1 MDIQAYIQCGII
13 ESYILGL
20 ASQQESDELDV
31 LRTLHSEI
39 DLAINDFSEDLEQQ
53 AFANAIAPP
62 ADMKQ
67 KIMSALKNEANQ
79 RNIPIPIFIPSVPVE
94 IQTAKIRNISN
105 QWKNIAAAAVLL
117 FLISTVVNFFLYNK
131 YDKKN
136 SDYQALLSEKKGL
149 LADNN
154 VIQSQLKEWKS
165 AAEMM
170 EDPSMMMVKMNA
182 VPGKEQNKALVFWDT
197 KNKDVYVMIN
207 KLPPPAVGKQYQLW
221 ALMDGKPID
230 AGVISDCTT
239 TCKMKNIPNAQ
250 AFAITL
256 ENAGGSPTP
265 TLEAMYVFGK
275 V

>member
-1 MDIQAYIQCGII
+1 MDIQAYIHCGII

-20 ASQQESDELDV
+20 ASQQEADELEV

-39 DLAINDFSEDLEQQ
+39 DWAINDFSEVLEQQ
-53 AFANAIAPP
+53 AFTNAIAPP
-62 ADMKQ
+62 ADMKH
-67 KIMSALKNEANQ
+67 KIMSAIKDQENQ
-79 RNIPIPIFIPSVPVE
+79 RNTPIPNLPPAPVE
-94 IQTAKIRNISN
+94 IQSAKIRNISN
-105 QWKNIAAAAVLL
+105 QWKNIAAAAVIL

-136 SDYQALLSEKKGL
+136 RDYEVLLSEKKGL
-149 LADNN
+149 LAGNN
-154 VIQSQLKEWKS
+154 VIQAQLKEWRS

-170 EDPSMMMVKMNA
+170 EDPGMMMVKMNA
-182 VPGKEQNKALVFWDT
+182 VPGKEQNKALVFWDI

-207 KLPPPAVGKQYQLW
+207 KLPPPATGKQYQLW

-230 AGVISDCTT
+230 AGVISDCNT
-239 TCKMKNIPNAQ
+239 TCKMKKIANAQ

-265 TLEAMYVFGK
+265 TLDAMYVFGK